1 MRRSTRRAIAAVG
14 VALAA
19 AVSMTTFPVLGDV
32 ANTRHNLSATG
43 PGTRKAAT
51 ESETCVFC
59 HTPHNAAPS
68 GQLWNRRTGTTY
80 TPYASSTRKSAAGQ
94 PNGASMLCLSCHDGT
109 IALGEVLSR
118 ATTIPMA
125 GGALSGN
132 PLLGTDLRDDHPV
145 SFVYDSALVSARGE
159 LASPASLAPPSKV
172 RLDAGGRLQCT
183 ACHDPHDDT
192 NGKFLVVA
200 NNASALCQTCHLKNY
215 WSTSDHRN
223 STRTWNG
230 AGTNPWPHTSGTT
243 VAANACENCH
253 RPHTAGG
260 GPRILNDAAEEANC
274 STCHGGNVATKN
286 VWSEFSKAYRHNVA
300 GTTGVHDPTEAAV
313 VPGASRH
320 VECVDCH
327 NPHAANAT
335 GGTLPGSLAGV
346 RGVSIAGA
354 AVGAATREYEIC
366 LRCHGDSAGQPAPYT
381 TRQIAQVNK
390 RLEFQTT
397 NPSYHPVAGVG
408 RSTNVP
414 SLIGPT
420 WTTTSLVNCTDCHNN
435 NAGPNNGGAG
445 PNGPHGS
452 TNWRLL
458 ERAYVTADNTTES
471 AANYAL
477 CYKCHSR
484 TSILSYTTGS
494 FRLHNKHIVGER
506 TPCNVCHDPH
516 GISSTQGNAR
526 NARLINFQTTVVS
539 ANGGNLYWE
548 RQGTTGGRCYLTCH
562 GASHWG
568 WGY

>member
-1 MRRSTRRAIAAVG
+1 MTRATGLAALAVASLAVVACLAASPVLAG
-14 VALAA
+14 VA
-19 AVSMTTFPVLGDV
+19 T
-32 ANTRHNLSATG
+32 TRHNLSAAG
-43 PGTRKAAT
+43 PGTRKSTT

-59 HTPHNAAPS
+59 HTPHNASPG
-68 GQLWNRRTGTTY
+68 GQLWNRRTGATY
-80 TPYASSTRKSAAGQ
+80 TPYASSTRKSTAGQ

-109 IALGEVLSR
+109 VALGEVLSR
-118 ATTIPMA
+118 ATPIPMA
-125 GGALSGN
+125 GGALAGN

-159 LASPASLAPPSKV
+159 LASPATLGPPGKV

-192 NGKFLVVA
+192 NGKFLVIP
-200 NNASALCQTCHLKNY
+200 NNASALCQTCHLKSN
-215 WSTSDHRN
+215 WSASDHRV

-243 VAANACENCH
+243 VAANACESCH

-260 GPRILNDAAEEANC
+260 GPRILNYAAEEANC
-274 STCHGGNVATKN
+274 SACHNGNVATKN

-300 GTTGVHDPTEAAV
+300 ATTGVHDPAEAAV
-313 VPGASRH
+313 VAGGARH

-327 NPHAANAT
+327 DPHAANAA
-335 GGTLPGSLAGV
+335 GGAMPGSLAGV

-354 AVGAATREYEIC
+354 TLDAATREYEIC
-366 LRCHGDSAGQPAPYT
+366 LRCHGDSTGQPAPYT

-408 RSTNVP
+408 RSSTVP

-420 WTTTSLVNCTDCHNN
+420 WTTTSLVTCTDCHNN

-458 ERAYVTADNTTES
+458 ERAYVTADYSSES

-484 TSILSYTTGS
+484 TSILSNAAGS
-494 FRLHNKHIVGER
+494 FREHSKHIVGER

-516 GISSTQGNAR
+516 GISGTQGSAR
-526 NARLINFQTTVVS
+526 NARLINFQTTVVTP
-539 ANGGNLYWE
+539 NGGNLYWE
-548 RQGTTGGRCYLTCH
+548 RVGTNGGRCYLTCH
-562 GASHWG
+562 GRSHWG
-568 WGY
+568 WSY